1 MGTTA
6 PLKPTWDRSTT
17 GKGGVCEK
25 VKKGPKFCLIL
36 KSRVVLKTPSL
47 RGAGAA
53 DTHTHTPQPRSSGRA
68 RAAAAPGTWLAIP
81 VSRVIKCISLCR
93 GETGSQERIHPEIKQ
108 ESHGFRSDTRGEEN
122 SAAFRES
129 PHYHNYWQYLS

>member
-53 DTHTHTPQPRSSGRA
+53 DTHTHLSPAP
-68 RAAAAPGTWLAIP
+68 RAALGLQRPPGP
-81 VSRVIKCISLCR
+81 
-93 GETGSQERIHPEIKQ
+93 G
-108 ESHGFRSDTRGEEN
+108 
-122 SAAFRES
+122 
-129 PHYHNYWQYLS
+129 WQFL